1 MEEDNRGKQ
10 LEEAIIENYKQEED
24 MMILVFAQW
33 CINHGLEPEELY
45 REAYPHQ
52 DSNERLLRVRKL
64 TVPREEAGDIP
75 LDTVLGVLSMFGNE
89 DLAMVVSEAAA
100 KLPSERK

>member
-1 MEEDNRGKQ
+1 MVEDNRGKQ

-45 REAYPHQ
+45 RAAYPQQ

-64 TVPREEAGDIP
+64 TVSCEEAGDIP

-89 DLAMVVSEAAA
+89 DLAMVVAEAAA
-100 KLPSERK
+100 QLPQERK

>member
-1 MEEDNRGKQ
+1 
-10 LEEAIIENYKQEED
+10 

-33 CINHGLEPEELY
+33 CINQGLDPEELY
-45 REAYPHQ
+45 RAAFPQQ
-52 DSNERLLRVRKL
+52 DSNERLLRVHKL
-64 TVPREEAGDIP
+64 TVSREEAGDIP

-100 KLPSERK
+100 QLPSERK

>member
-45 REAYPHQ
+45 RVAYPHQ

-64 TVPREEAGDIP
+64 TVSREEAGDIP

-100 KLPSERK
+100 SLQSERK

>member
-1 MEEDNRGKQ
+1 MVEDNRGKQ
-10 LEEAIIENYKQEED
+10 LEDAIIENYKQEED

-45 REAYPHQ
+45 RAAYPQQ
-52 DSNERLLRVRKL
+52 DSNESLQRVSKL
-64 TVPREEAGDIP
+64 TVSREEAGDIP

-100 KLPSERK
+100 LLPQKRK

>member
-1 MEEDNRGKQ
+1 MVEDNRGKQ
-10 LEEAIIENYKQEED
+10 LEDAIIENYKQEED

-45 REAYPHQ
+45 RAAYPQQ
-52 DSNERLLRVRKL
+52 DSNERLQRVSKL
-64 TVPREEAGDIP
+64 TVSREEAGDIS

-100 KLPSERK
+100 LLPQKRK